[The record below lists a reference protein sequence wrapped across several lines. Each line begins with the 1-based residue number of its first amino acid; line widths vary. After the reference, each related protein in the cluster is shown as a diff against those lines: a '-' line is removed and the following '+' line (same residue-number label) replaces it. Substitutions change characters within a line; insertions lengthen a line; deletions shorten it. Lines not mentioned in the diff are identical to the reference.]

1 MSSSKRT
8 ALGEMFI
15 PSPFYKL
22 FVGNHRIAQ
31 ITQGTRIKTIT
42 VCLLHGRGQS
52 GVDVNDFGFINVDS
66 NK

>member
-1 MSSSKRT
+1 
-8 ALGEMFI
+8 MFI

-42 VCLLHGRGQS
+42 VCQIHGRGQS